1 MALFLGKEFLSS
13 SWNQTL
19 FLNFVVIITLTL
31 YICGL
36 TFKGKNAPATVSG
49 KTARERLHNS
59 WLKLQ
64 TDVNCYI
71 DSDLDK
77 ISSAKFAGIRQV
89 SLILIHCNCM
99 YT

>member
-1 MALFLGKEFLSS
+1 MTLFLGEAFLSS
-13 SWNQTL
+13 FWNQTL
-19 FLNFVVIITLTL
+19 FVNFVFIITST
-31 YICGL
+31 YIGIL

-49 KTARERLHNS
+49 KTAKERLHNA

-77 ISSAKFAGIRQV
+77 LSSAKFAGIRQV
-89 SLILIHCNCM
+89 SLLLIQCNSL
-99 YT
+99 